1 MLLIARV
8 SIIGLLFSILPA
20 FGGNWNV
27 PTTAKGILNPL
38 TWDKDVASAADKIYA
53 NYCISCHGIH
63 GAGDGSKE
71 KVDYDLR
78 SILDPLT
85 DGELYWKITH
95 GVGKMPS
102 YAGVLTDNERW
113 LMVLQLRHLPKL
125 DHSAGK

>member
-8 SIIGLLFSILPA
+8 SIIGFLLSTLPA

-27 PTTAKGILNPL
+27 PTTAKDILNPIS
-38 TWDKDVASAADKIYA
+38 WNKDVASEADKVYSDH
-53 NYCISCHGIH
+53 CISCHGKH

-78 SILDPLT
+78 SILYPLT

-125 DHSAGK
+125 GQSAGK